1 MTLPPAITAA
11 FRAQA
16 RACRDL
22 GSPFTARL
30 CDLIAGR
37 LTSDT
42 PVGAHIA
49 AWPGDP
55 GPSGTSV
62 PLRLAG
68 TLNRLRLSG
77 DPTLTPA
84 WPPHDVPDAAL
95 WPAIHT
101 TLTTRAADVIAG
113 LTSPPQTN
121 EVRRSTALIL
131 AAHWLAARHPLPLIL
146 SEAGAS
152 AGLNLMFDRFALT
165 TPDGPRG
172 ATAPALTLTPDWR
185 GTAPPPPAPLT
196 VAVADQR
203 GVDLSPLDPR
213 DPADRLRVMSYIWP
227 DQPDRITLTEAAIAV
242 AAPVDRADAL
252 DWLRA
257 PGRAAPRPP
266 APGLPYHRL
275 AVPARRRAGPGQRD
289 HRRRRPPRHSTG
301 PPRPPGDGGRRP
313 DPRRGPHP
321 HPLGRHDAGRGHF
334 PPRPDRLSWP
344 LGGLA
349 PAPRMT
355 APALNGRR
363 DGWTRTRA

>member
-11 FRAQA
+11 FHAQA

-30 CDLIAGR
+30 CDLVADR

-84 WPPHDVPDAAL
+84 WPPHDVPDTAL
-95 WPAIHT
+95 WDAIHT

-152 AGLNLMFDRFALT
+152 AGLNLMFDRFALA

-196 VAVADQR
+196 VADRR

-213 DPADRLRVMSYIWP
+213 DPAQRLRLMSYIWP
-227 DQPDRITLTEAAIAV
+227 DQPDRSTLTDAAIAIA

-252 DWLRA
+252 DWL
-257 PGRAAPRPP
+257 P
-266 APGLPYHRL
+266 ARL
-275 AVPARRRAGPGQRD
+275 ATPHPGHLHLVFHTIAWQYLPADAQTRGNAIIAAAGRRATAQAPLARLGMEADGQSPGAAL
-289 HRRRRPPRHSTG
+289 TLTLW
-301 PPRPPGDGGRRP
+301 DGTTQDGATF
-313 DPRRGPHP
+313 
-321 HPLGRHDAGRGHF
+321 PLGRIDYHGRWVDWR
-334 PPRPDRLSWP
+334 PP
-344 LGGLA
+344 
-349 PAPRMT
+349 T
-355 APALNGRR
+355 A
-363 DGWTRTRA
+363 